1 MISKRGMIFN
11 LLPKTKYNFFLISA
25 SFSYLIS
32 FIFLHFAF
40 CNPSFQLHIVLF
52 VCVNENSRWRYCC
65 FFLANESYSQYS
77 VYVNYGD
84 FAQVARLSF
93 ICIGIYVIY
102 PLHIIIKVV
111 VRKFEEK
118 K

>member
-1 MISKRGMIFN
+1 M
-11 LLPKTKYNFFLISA
+11 
-25 SFSYLIS
+25 
-32 FIFLHFAF
+32 
-40 CNPSFQLHIVLF
+40 
-52 VCVNENSRWRYCC
+52 CVNENSRWRYCC

-84 FAQVARLSF
+84 FAQVARPSF

-111 VRKFEEK
+111 VRKSEK
-118 K
+118 KNEIKCSLRGHKNVMHNLMFHIQKATLYHQEFSRDDGA